1 LNEQYSGF
9 NIEKPVVDRAIEE
22 LIGSTEIGFPSI

>member
-9 NIEKPVVDRAIEE
+9 NVEKPVGDRAIEE
-22 LIGSTEIGFPSI
+22 LIGSTEIGFSSI